1 MEKLLRLTAWKINGI
16 RPYGLFHFA
25 FFIIGIIVCVF
36 LANKLKNI
44 SDKKN
49 DKLLFFI
56 GLFLLVIE
64 VYKELFYYFIVN
76 NGHYDF
82 SLFPFQLCD
91 IPMYFCLII
100 PFIKKESIKQ
110 NMYNFLVSYNLL
122 GAFIT
127 FFEPSALIR
136 PYLAMTIHGF
146 LWHII
151 LVFIGLYLALSKR
164 CLKKKEDFIASSKIY
179 VLLCSLALIL
189 NFALKDV
196 SMGKINLFYLGPSIS
211 PIIIFSDIS
220 SKFGWFTNMIVFVL
234 VMSFASYLVYM
245 FFYNIDKVKLYAKE
259 KLLKEH
265 S

>member
-16 RPYGLFHFA
+16 RPYGSFHLA

-76 NGHYDF
+76 GGHYDF

-91 IPMYFCLII
+91 IPMYFCLAI